1 MSSGASGPKPKV
13 YVDQSFW
20 CSPFS
25 HMSHGSE
32 DYHREIYT
40 HQRPKRGKPTNH
52 THSPSKDSILANPTL
67 SEEVITA
74 ILVRLPVKS
83 LLKFKSV
90 SKEWFALI
98 SIPHFVKTHL
108 SFSANYSTRHR
119 LVLQIDKYSPPK
131 RIHRHCSVASLFYDS
146 VTETFDLD
154 NPVKDPVLF
163 TSIAG
168 SSNGLICYNICHDL
182 TLWNPSTRKFKQL
195 PDLGLQM
202 TSDFHIGFGY
212 DRVHDDYKV
221 VAIIREFRT
230 NYYYAKIYSL
240 KSDSRRTMDDYQGA
254 RLYHHSGMLV
264 NENLHWI
271 TKYDDGYG
279 IMFIDLVDGK
289 CSKVEKPWYG
299 KEYLDLKLGVLGSH
313 LSVICCHERSD
324 VWVLKEYGVKESWT
338 KLYTIKCPYYMLSP
352 PLCMS
357 IEGEIL
363 HVFRSTLMTYNPED
377 DLMRYPEI
385 TNLDGYDHLEAE
397 LYIESLGCPVLQN
410 EPMAQH

>member
-1 MSSGASGPKPKV
+1 MSSGASGPKPK
-13 YVDQSFW
+13 
-20 CSPFS
+20 
-25 HMSHGSE
+25 
-32 DYHREIYT
+32 
-40 HQRPKRGKPTNH
+40 
-52 THSPSKDSILANPTL
+52 
-67 SEEVITA
+67 
-74 ILVRLPVKS
+74 
-83 LLKFKSV
+83 
-90 SKEWFALI
+90 
-98 SIPHFVKTHL
+98 THL
-108 SFSANYSTRHR
+108 SFSANDSTRHR
-119 LVLQIDKYSPPK
+119 LVLQIDKYGPPK

-146 VTETFDLD
+146 FTETFDLD

-163 TSIAG
+163 TLIAG
-168 SSNGLICYNICHDL
+168 SINGLICYNICHDL

-240 KSDSRRTMDDYQGA
+240 KIDSWRTMDDGA

-264 NENLHWI
+264 NGNLHWI

-289 CSKVEKPWYG
+289 CS
-299 KEYLDLKLGVLGSH
+299 
-313 LSVICCHERSD
+313 
-324 VWVLKEYGVKESWT
+324 KEYGVKESWT

-357 IEGEIL
+357 IKGEIL
-363 HVFRSTLMTYNPED
+363 HVFRSTLTTYNPED
-377 DLMRYPEI
+377 DLMRYPEV

-397 LYIESLGCPVLQN
+397 LYIESLACPVLQN